1 MHPVAHHAGEDSLIS
16 LLVFGG
22 SWLAVAAAIGRTQL
36 AAALARLAGRDGPR
50 RRGRDAGQGADQT
63 PQAAAR

>member
-1 MHPVAHHAGEDSLIS
+1 MHPVAHHAGEDSLLS

-36 AAALARLAGRDGPR
+36 AAALARLTGRDGPR
-50 RRGRDAGQGADQT
+50 RRG
-63 PQAAAR
+63 

>member
-1 MHPVAHHAGEDSLIS
+1 MHPLAHHAGEHSLIS

-36 AAALARLAGRDGPR
+36 AAALARLTGRDGPR
-50 RRGRDAGQGADQT
+50 RRADM
-63 PQAAAR
+63 QAREPTRRPKPAAR